1 MEKQISIDILAPL
14 KEFMPDWTAERVFFL
29 QKGQWITIAI
39 LIFGSLIVERIAR
52 FYIRRLLEHFLKK
65 QELELGSDQ
74 KSQLVF
80 PTGVVALAAIWLW
93 TLPLLE
99 LPQNIE
105 IFFTRVWD
113 ITLTISL
120 VWSSYNLVEA
130 LALYFEKIA
139 AKTDNKFD
147 DVLVPMARKTLKVLV
162 VLIGLIFIG
171 NSFSVNMKSIIAGLG
186 IGGLA
191 FALAAKE
198 TISNLFGSFTVLID
212 QPFQIGDYVKIDGKI
227 EGTVEEVGLRS
238 TKIRTVQ
245 DSLISVPN
253 GSLINA
259 NIDNFG
265 KRKARRFDTKLQIEY
280 GTSLEK
286 IEKLCE
292 EIRYIITMNPAARK
306 DNFHVY
312 LHNFGTSYLEVLVIV
327 FWEVPDY
334 KSELIERHNFHS
346 DILKAAERLYVNF
359 AFPSQTLHLKN
370 NQ

>member
-1 MEKQISIDILAPL
+1 MEKQISVDILAPL
-14 KEFMPDWTAERVFFL
+14 KEFMPEWSSEKVLFL
-29 QKGQWITIAI
+29 MKGQWISIAA
-39 LIFGSLIVERIAR
+39 LIFFGLIVERIAR
-52 FYIRRLLEHFLKK
+52 FYAGHTLEHILKK
-65 QELELGSDQ
+65 QDLELSKKQ
-74 KSQLVF
+74 KDQLVF
-80 PTGVVALAAIWLW
+80 PIGFVTFAALWLW
-93 TLPLLE
+93 ALPVLE
-99 LPQNIE
+99 LPINIE
-105 IFFTRVWD
+105 LFLSKAWD
-113 ITLTISL
+113 IAITIAL

-130 LALYFEKIA
+130 FALYFEKIA
-139 AKTDNKFD
+139 AQTDNKFD

-162 VLIGLIFIG
+162 VLIGMIFIG
-171 NSFSVNMKSIIAGLG
+171 NSFSINMKSIIAGLG

-238 TKIRTVQ
+238 TKVRTVH

-280 GTSLEK
+280 GTSIEQ
-286 IEKLCE
+286 IEKFCE
-292 EIRYIITMNPAARK
+292 ELRYLITMNPIARK
-306 DNFHVY
+306 DNYQVY
-312 LHNFGTSYLEVLVIV
+312 LNNFGPYALEILVIV

-334 KSELIERHNFHS
+334 KRELEERHNFHS
-346 DILKAAERLYVNF
+346 DIIKIATRLGVNF
-359 AFPSQTLHLKN
+359 AFPTQTLNLKKEE
-370 NQ
+370 